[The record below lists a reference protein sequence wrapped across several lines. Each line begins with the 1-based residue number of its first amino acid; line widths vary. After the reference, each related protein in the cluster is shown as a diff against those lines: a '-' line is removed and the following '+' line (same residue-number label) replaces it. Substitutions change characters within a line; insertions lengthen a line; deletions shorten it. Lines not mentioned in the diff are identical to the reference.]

1 MQARHSCS
9 CSARINLR
17 ISWRQCC
24 RRTAGILVSKVWR
37 SHSAWRC
44 FGGLLARPS
53 TQWISSSAN
62 GSLSLSCALFLSL
75 LTTFARADFSY
86 HLEDSLMTAGRA
98 SCSCRLNFAAGCNY
112 LDLDFQAAASWCLA
126 SFAPCM
132 KTKLML
138 VLISWLSLI
147 LDRIILGQRYLPR
160 AIAQFLSFMVNF
172 ELMVS
177 LTLWVLLDLQ
187 LQLPPF
193 ADSCYQ
199 TLTIA

>member
-1 MQARHSCS
+1 MNFFFSKWVSFFIMCS
-9 CSARINLR
+9 VFVFTDNFCT
-17 ISWRQCC
+17 SW
-24 RRTAGILVSKVWR
+24 L
-37 SHSAWRC
+37 
-44 FGGLLARPS
+44 F
-53 TQWISSSAN
+53 ISSR
-62 GSLSLSCALFLSL
+62 GL
-75 LTTFARADFSY
+75 AD
-86 HLEDSLMTAGRA
+86 DSRPEGRA

-138 VLISWLSLI
+138 VLVSWPGLI

-172 ELMVS
+172 GLMVS